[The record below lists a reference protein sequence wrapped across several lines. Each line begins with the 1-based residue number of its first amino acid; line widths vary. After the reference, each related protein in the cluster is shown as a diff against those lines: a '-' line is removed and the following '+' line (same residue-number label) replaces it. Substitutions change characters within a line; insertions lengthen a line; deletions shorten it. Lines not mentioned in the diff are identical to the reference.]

1 MREMIEEIRVLVV
14 DESPGLTQSLLLALP
29 PRGPIRVLGPVA
41 DARAALDAM
50 HEDLFHVVLIDMD
63 RDDGRGAEYIGI
75 VRDADRGVRVL
86 AATCRSGPEAAT
98 MALAAG
104 ACGVLPPQRDR
115 SLVKVFQRA
124 AAGELVLPAD
134 ELPTLVDRLR
144 SARRERS
151 EPERLA
157 TLTQREREI
166 LRELSEG
173 ISTYDLAQRLQISPL
188 TVQSHVKNILAKL
201 GVHTK
206 VEAVGMAWRHGLRT
220 VTRTA

>member
-1 MREMIEEIRVLVV
+1 MIEDIRVLVV

-41 DARAALDAM
+41 DAAAAIDVM
-50 HEDLFHVVLIDMD
+50 RTDLFHVVLINLE
-63 RDDGRGAEYIGI
+63 RDDGRGAAFVGLI
-75 VRDADRGVRVL
+75 RDADRVVRVL
-86 AATCRSGPEAAT
+86 AATRQTGAEAAT

-104 ACGVLPPQRDR
+104 ACGLLPPQRDR
-115 SLVKVFQRA
+115 SLVGMFRRA
-124 AAGELVLPAD
+124 VAGELVLPAD
-134 ELPTLVDRLR
+134 ELPTLVDQLR
-144 SARRERS
+144 SARREHS

-166 LRELSEG
+166 LRALSEG
-173 ISTYDLAQRLQISPL
+173 ASTHDLAQRLQISPQ

-206 VEAVGMAWRHGLRT
+206 VEAVRMAWRHGLST